1 MKLVRRWSVS
11 VPIVAGVLALIAVLA
26 LGGSQT
32 NAASSGIVAKA
43 ALHTPAKPFGSAAA
57 ARNNTGCPVECA
69 PNRFLV
75 EHFDGLAGTDNSQLL
90 CLPFPAWDLHCNVEA
105 GTEDAGHE
113 QDDCFCELE

>member
-11 VPIVAGVLALIAVLA
+11 VPIVAGVFVLIAVLA

-32 NAASSGIVAKA
+32 SAASSGIVAKA
-43 ALHTPAKPFGSAAA
+43 PIHTPAKKFGSLAA

-90 CLPFPAWDLHCNVEA
+90 
-105 GTEDAGHE
+105 
-113 QDDCFCELE
+113 